1 MFTTPE
7 QFAAANKASIEA
19 MLSLANT
26 ALTSA
31 EKIAA
36 LNLSTARTLLD
47 DGVANTKA
55 ILGAKNMQEAVALS
69 AAHTQPAAE
78 KVAGYGRSLYEI
90 STQSKNDVA
99 KLLESQFADYQKQ
112 IASLIEQATK
122 NAPTGSETAFAAV
135 KTALATASTAFD
147 TMKNA
152 AKQATEM
159 AEANIA
165 QASKAAE
172 SSGKKK

>member
-1 MFTTPE
+1 MFSTPE
-7 QFAAANKASIEA
+7 QFAAANKASIET

-31 EKIAA
+31 ERIAA
-36 LNLSTARTLLD
+36 LNLSTVRTMLD

-55 ILGAKNMQEAVALS
+55 IFGAKNMREAVALS
-69 AAHTQPAAE
+69 AAQTQPAAE
-78 KVAGYGRSLYEI
+78 KVAGYERSLYEI
-90 STQSKNDVA
+90 SAQSKNDVA
-99 KLLESQFADYQKQ
+99 KLLESPFADYQKQ
-112 IASLIEQATK
+112 VASLLEQATK
-122 NAPTGSETAFAAV
+122 NAPAGSETAFAAV

-152 AKQATEM
+152 AKQAAAV

-165 QASKAAE
+165 KAGKAAKE
-172 SSGKKK
+172 SSKKK

>member
-7 QFAAANKASIEA
+7 QFAAANKASVEA

-26 ALTSA
+26 ALASA

-47 DGVANTKA
+47 DGVANTMA
-55 ILGAKNMQEAVALS
+55 ILGAKDMQEAVTLS
-69 AAHTQPAAE
+69 AAQAQPAAE
-78 KVAGYGRSLYEI
+78 KAAGYGRSLYEI
-90 STQSKNDVA
+90 STQSKDEVA

-112 IASLIEQATK
+112 VASLLEQATK
-122 NAPTGSETAFAAV
+122 NAPAGSEAAFAAV
-135 KTALATASTAFD
+135 KSALTTASTAFD
-147 TMKNA
+147 SMKNA

-165 QASKAAE
+165 KASKAAE